1 MSHEIIVIPNGCSIP
16 IHGRRN
22 SQTVLARGRNWAG
35 SENLA
40 RKERFGSQHE
50 RSYYL
55 GTSRTKK
62 QRIKLKDFR
71 KGSKK
76 SEES

>member
-1 MSHEIIVIPNGCSIP
+1 MDVLFLFMDVEISGPF
-16 IHGRRN
+16 
-22 SQTVLARGRNWAG
+22 LARLRNWAG
-35 SENLA
+35 SENLV

-71 KGSKK
+71 KGRKK